1 MIDGAATYI
10 FEVCTILKGCNF
22 FCKVR
27 SCAMQGRS
35 VLFFPAFVEKTQR
48 IIPIANVYLKAYI
61 YDVILLYF

>member
-1 MIDGAATYI
+1 MDGAATYI
-10 FEVCTILKGCNF
+10 FEVCTILKGCNI

-27 SCAMQGRS
+27 SGAMQGRS

-61 YDVILLYF
+61 